1 MNATFRSTHS
11 GFETLRKMSR
21 TPGQSAYRRFQI
33 ATNEQLT
40 ARGYANPAKPMA
52 LFSDFIQK

>member
-1 MNATFRSTHS
+1 MNSTFRSTHS

-40 ARGYANPAKPMA
+40 ARGYANPSKPMA
-52 LFSDFIQK
+52 LFSDFIQR